1 MSNITDS
8 TGPFLLGTPAAITIA
23 TFTSIMGVLTTA
35 ENLMVFLAFATN
47 SSLRKF
53 SDYFILNLAVA
64 DFLIGCVC
72 IPPYI
77 PYLLT
82 GVWEPGRAFCKIWL
96 LFDYICPAASTIN
109 ICIISIDR
117 YLQVAFPFKY
127 RARQTTTMRMVM
139 MLIPWIIAG
148 LTYLPSILFWEL
160 WTGLDTIPHKV
171 CFVPYYYTF
180 EYAIFASMVEFV
192 MPFTVVGAFNIL
204 IFILIRKRSRGILG
218 QSKVEPMKQVQGEAT
233 KNTQTSGPAKPS
245 LAKDKK
251 AARSLFILVLVFGI
265 CWMPYE
271 VCALISSVCADCIN
285 PVFFEFTFWML
296 WVNSTINPILYP
308 LLHKRFRDA
317 FFKLIGLQ
325 ARNSARVATVATVQ

>member
-1 MSNITDS
+1 MSNSTDS
-8 TGPFLLGTPAAITIA
+8 TGPYLLPTPSAITIA
-23 TFTSIMGVLTTA
+23 TFTSFMAVLTTS
-35 ENLMVFLAFATN
+35 EHILVFLAFATN

-64 DFLIGCVC
+64 DFLIGCIC

-96 LFDYICPAASTIN
+96 LFDYICPASSTIN

-127 RARQTTTMRMVM
+127 RNKQTTSLLMVM
-139 MLIPWIIAG
+139 MLIPWIISG
-148 LTYLPSILFWEL
+148 LTYLPSIVFWEM
-160 WTGLDTIPHKV
+160 WTGVETIPHKV
-171 CFVPYYYTF
+171 CFVPYYYNF
-180 EYAIFASMVEFV
+180 QYAIFASMIEFI
-192 MPFTVVGAFNIL
+192 MPFTVVGTFNIL
-204 IFILIRKRSRGILG
+204 IFLLIRKRSKGIFG
-218 QSKVEPMKQVQGEAT
+218 HRKVEPLKVQGDTAT
-233 KNTQTSGPAKPS
+233 DSQTGPAKPS

-251 AARSLFILVLVFGI
+251 AARSLFILVLVFGV

-271 VCALISSVCADCIN
+271 VCALISSVCPDCIH

-296 WVNSTINPILYP
+296 WINSTINPILYP
-308 LLHKRFRDA
+308 LLHKRFREA
-317 FFKLIGLQ
+317 FFKLIRFVPKNQG
-325 ARNSARVATVATVQ
+325 RVTTVATVQ